1 MGVMTKP
8 VELFNVKISS
18 LKRDFTINTEVTKVH
33 KCEMLSL
40 ENPRYKQCLDKY
52 EHLVEMGDLDN
63 KNIVPV
69 NLILGASDYA
79 RIKTETAPRIG
90 ALNEPVA
97 EKTKLGWTI
106 ISAGKEVDLT
116 LMFMTQTS
124 SLQYETLCRLDVL
137 GIADSASG
145 DQDEVY
151 SEFKGQLK
159 RDEEGW
165 YETGLLWKGNHPSLY
180 L

>member
-1 MGVMTKP
+1 MMIGVMTKP

-33 KCEMLSL
+33 KRELLSL
-40 ENPRYKQCLDKY
+40 ENPR
-52 EHLVEMGDLDN
+52 
-63 KNIVPV
+63 
-69 NLILGASDYA
+69 
-79 RIKTETAPRIG
+79 
-90 ALNEPVA
+90 
-97 EKTKLGWTI
+97 WTI

-124 SLQYETLCRLDVL
+124 SLEYETLCRLDVL

-165 YETGLLWKGNHPSLY
+165 YETGLLWKGNHPSL
-180 L
+180 